1 MNKAFRVHIRGDEP
15 PFAVGPAHGV
25 FGEVEPLD
33 RSVALLAHSLVQP
46 GRVEHGELFKI
57 HILGLGHGHG
67 QTEEH
72 FELPLVELAFV
83 QEGQP
88 RMMLGGAGGG
98 GPVRGRVG
106 GGNRRREHETGGHQV
121 VDAVCFLFLVTL
133 LLHFAHLLCERAA
146 CAEGVSEL
154 LGGVEG
160 GRVLEEERPLLA
172 LGGGLRVGAFVE
184 DLDWVRGGSALAE
197 IRRHGPG

>member
-25 FGEVEPLD
+25 LGEVEPLD
-33 RSVALLAHSLVQP
+33 GSVALLAHSLVQP
-46 GRVEHGELFKI
+46 SRVEHGELFEI

-83 QEGQP
+83 QERQP
-88 RMMLGGAGGG
+88 RVVLGGAGGG

-106 GGNRRREHETGGHQV
+106 GGNRGGEHEPGRHQV
-121 VDAVCFLFLVTL
+121 VDAVGFLFLVAF
-133 LLHFAHLLCERAA
+133 LLHFAHLLSERAA
-146 CAEGVSEL
+146 GAEGVSEL
-154 LGGVEG
+154 LRGVEG
-160 GRVLEEERPLLA
+160 RGVLEEERALLA